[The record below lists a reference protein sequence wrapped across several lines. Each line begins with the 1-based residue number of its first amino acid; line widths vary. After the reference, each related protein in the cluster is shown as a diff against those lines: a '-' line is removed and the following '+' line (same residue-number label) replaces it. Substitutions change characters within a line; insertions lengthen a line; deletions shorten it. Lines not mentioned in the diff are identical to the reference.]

1 MDRQFGLIHVR
12 IQTWFPMPIQISERA
27 RMARTEVEGQRRVL
41 YQARQCISLDRGHGQ
56 GAALRRSI
64 REAELAEDSQ
74 QVCAWGDF
82 HKTRIC
88 ETPDVPLP
96 LSAPSRSSRV
106 APFIL
111 LIHLQRAKD
120 RCLRRDFR
128 WSLAQK
134 GWSTRAF

>member
-74 QVCAWGDF
+74 QVCPSGDF

-88 ETPDVPLP
+88 DTPMSHCRYRPHRDLPVWHPLYFIARP
-96 LSAPSRSSRV
+96 VAATKVEDSAGRALSAFSPPH
-106 APFIL
+106 APAAL
-111 LIHLQRAKD
+111 
-120 RCLRRDFR
+120 
-128 WSLAQK
+128 
-134 GWSTRAF
+134 